1 MKIIVP
7 ATSANMG
14 PGFDT
19 LGIALNLKNEAII
32 NRAKFTSISIKGS
45 GENIKKLK
53 KDNLFVRI
61 FNETYLA
68 LCGKEDNFRFQFNN
82 NIPISRGLGSSS
94 AVITGAITGAY
105 AMAEKPINKR
115 DILNLA
121 FKYELHPDNIT
132 PAIVGGFTVS
142 LEKYN
147 KVFYKKAHIP
157 DDVQAVVVIPP
168 NPMSTKRARTVLP
181 KRYLKQDAVYNIAR
195 SSLMTAAFFSK
206 DWGLLKLAAEDRIH
220 QTYRMKIFPE
230 LFEVQ
235 KAAIAEGVLMSTLSG
250 SGSTF
255 FNIVYK
261 NDAKRVQQKLQDKFP
276 HFEVKL
282 LTFNNTGVEVV
293 SE

>member
-1 MKIIVP
+1 
-7 ATSANMG
+7 MG

-45 GENIKKLK
+45 GEHIKKLK
-53 KDNLFVRI
+53 KDNLFVKI
-61 FNETYLA
+61 FNETYLS
-68 LCGKEDNFRFQFNN
+68 LCGKEENFRFQFNN

-105 AMAEKPINKR
+105 ALAGREINKR
-115 DILNLA
+115 EILNLA
-121 FKYELHPDNIT
+121 YKYEHHPDNIT

-142 LEKYN
+142 LEKYG
-147 KVFYKKAHIP
+147 KVFYKKTPICE
-157 DDVQAVVVIPP
+157 DVVAVVVIPP
-168 NPMSTKRARTVLP
+168 TPMSTKRARSVLP
-181 KRYLKQDAVYNIAR
+181 KRYLKQDAVYNIGR

-220 QTYRMKIFPE
+220 QTYRMKAFPE

-235 KAAIAEGVLMSTLSG
+235 KAAIQEGVLMSTLSG

-255 FNIVYK
+255 FNLVYK
-261 NDAKRVQQKLQDKFP
+261 NDSKRVQQRLQDKFP
-276 HFEVKL
+276 QFEVKV